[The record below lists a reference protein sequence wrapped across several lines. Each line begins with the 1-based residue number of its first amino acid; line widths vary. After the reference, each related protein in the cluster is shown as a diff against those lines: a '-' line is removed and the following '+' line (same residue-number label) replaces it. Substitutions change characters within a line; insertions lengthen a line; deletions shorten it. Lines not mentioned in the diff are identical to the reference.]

1 MNRWIAADLE
11 QNPGDY
17 GRPKGL
23 TGKMGNLGGVPGWT
37 QTDPICTDM
46 NDIDMGD
53 GTGIFHSMG
62 EEASD
67 AAQEDT
73 EVATAHVGDGD
84 A

>member
-37 QTDPICTDM
+37 QTDPICLTLTWAM
-46 NDIDMGD
+46 ELVSITAWARKLQTQHRRILRSRPPILV
-53 GTGIFHSMG
+53 TGMLK
-62 EEASD
+62 
-67 AAQEDT
+67 T
-73 EVATAHVGDGD
+73 
-84 A
+84 